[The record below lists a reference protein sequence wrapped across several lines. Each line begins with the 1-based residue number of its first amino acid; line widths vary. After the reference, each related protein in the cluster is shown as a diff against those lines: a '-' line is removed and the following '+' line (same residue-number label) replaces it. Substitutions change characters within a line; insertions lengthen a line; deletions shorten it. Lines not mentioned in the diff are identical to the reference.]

1 MEIGIQSKE
10 CLDVAVDH
18 RIRALCKP
26 VTVSSREPSKRISRI
41 KTLGESLGR
50 SRKEIQVTTELAG
63 PAVKGGIAI
72 TLQQPRGNHPFE
84 EGIDNVIADCE
95 TLYALYEIFPMVSCG
110 TLDIRSDISIID
122 LLPYISDDITE
133 IDDAD
138 LTKFFNESTQA
149 ICDKEPDVLLC
160 AGKIWLPKPDKF
172 NKIKGDARKLES
184 IGFGRMFGQTPKLPV
199 QAKIRGSNGSIVSIN
214 RVNGFHPS
222 RAMNYYAHVSLMRQL
237 LILICAE
244 ACGLF
249 RDDWEDKQWMNELRS
264 RCQELSTSHAE
275 VPPPRYIPDYQELY
289 YNTVIG
295 LKQASTHLL
304 SDPNLATSL
313 TINYESLLSSN
324 LSETCN
330 NASLILRQMDSLF
343 EQGWPDSKAW
353 INESALEESAK
364 DTCQVMRS
372 LLKAAKDANGQRLSS
387 IIQQGAKSILDCAA
401 DNKFDLEVISRAFLE
416 LAMNIET
423 LLSDLWLGKKE
434 AFGSSE
440 QEEMLSNR
448 ISSMTLESDF
458 VK

>member
-222 RAMNYYAHVSLMRQL
+222 Q
-237 LILICAE
+237 
-244 ACGLF
+244 
-249 RDDWEDKQWMNELRS
+249 
-264 RCQELSTSHAE
+264 